1 MVDATI
7 VIPCFNERRRLPPY
21 LATLC
26 KRFERDPNVTL
37 VVVDDGSDAGE
48 LEGVS
53 DAIEELRRGGAR
65 QLRLVRLEKNQGKGA
80 ALQSGFL
87 GASTTFVG
95 FVDADGSVDA
105 DDCALVLSTIA
116 ADPDLDA
123 AIASRVK
130 MLGRTIVRRNSRHAL
145 GRLFATV
152 LTKLFQLP
160 VYDSQCGCKF
170 FRREKV
176 LSLLAA
182 IESKRWLW
190 DTELLILLHRR
201 GGRIRE
207 IPVSWHETSGSKLS
221 LWNSLVTVPYELWSF
236 RRTLTRRGL

>member
-26 KRFERDPNVTL
+26 KRFEGDPNVTL

-48 LEGVS
+48 LEAVS
-53 DAIEELRRGGAR
+53 AAVEELRRGGAPR
-65 QLRLVRLEKNQGKGA
+65 LQLVRLGKHEGKGA

-87 GASTTFVG
+87 RASTTLVG

-116 ADPDLDA
+116 ADPGLDA

-130 MLGRTIVRRNSRHAL
+130 MLGKTIVRRNSRHVF
-145 GRLFATV
+145 GRVFATV
-152 LTKLFQLP
+152 LTKVFELP

-170 FRREKV
+170 FRREMILPV
-176 LSLLAA
+176 LAH
-182 IESKRWLW
+182 IESKR
-190 DTELLILLHRR
+190 
-201 GGRIRE
+201 
-207 IPVSWHETSGSKLS
+207 
-221 LWNSLVTVPYELWSF
+221 
-236 RRTLTRRGL
+236 